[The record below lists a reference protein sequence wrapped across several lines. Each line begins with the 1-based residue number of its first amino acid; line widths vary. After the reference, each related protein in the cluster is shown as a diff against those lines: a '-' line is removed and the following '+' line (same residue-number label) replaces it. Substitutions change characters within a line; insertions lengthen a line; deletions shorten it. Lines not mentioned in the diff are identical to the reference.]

1 MAKENLVYVIV
12 PRGTSGEFLKVLEAT
27 VHDAQTK
34 AAQSMAASF
43 DSKTLLQKIK
53 SLIMEK
59 AKALPFSVRIVMVE
73 GVERGENIDRVAHQ
87 IAGVDPQKE
96 QYSTISLP
104 YFISAIDPTNAQQKN
119 QTVKIVTVSVAIVS
133 LAALG
138 YYLYKRFKT

>member
-34 AAQSMAASF
+34 AAQSMAVSF

-59 AKALPFSVRIVMVE
+59 AKAMPFTVRIVMVE

-96 QYSTISLP
+96 QYNTISLP
-104 YFISAIDPTNAQQKN
+104 YFISAIDPTNAQN
-119 QTVKIVTVSVAIVS
+119 QTVRIVTVSVAIVS

-138 YYLYKRFKT
+138 YYLYKRFKA